1 MLKNILNK
9 LIAYINNKF
18 ISARGQLVSDTVEI
32 TDLLEIGGI
41 LLTVNIEKAFDSKK
55 QFYKLD

>member
-55 QFYKLD
+55 QFF